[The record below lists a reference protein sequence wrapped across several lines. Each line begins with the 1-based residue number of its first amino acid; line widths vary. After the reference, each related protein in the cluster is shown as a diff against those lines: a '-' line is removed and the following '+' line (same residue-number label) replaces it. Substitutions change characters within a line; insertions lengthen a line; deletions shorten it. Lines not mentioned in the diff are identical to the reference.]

1 VNQRCSKR
9 RIEQRVMKK
18 QVAIQFTSLLT
29 TVALILCSALPSSA
43 QGKKKPRLVLQIT
56 VDQLRGDL
64 PHRYY
69 SEFGDGGFRHLYEH
83 GVVYEAAFHRHA
95 NTETIVGHTTLA
107 TGADPSTH
115 GMVGNVWLD
124 RETGK
129 LVYNIQDQRYPLLT
143 WGAGVDKASEVDPTQ
158 RLATTEGRSPEPI
171 LVSTFSDELAL
182 SDAGKSK
189 IFGISVKDRGAVSMA
204 GHAGK
209 AFWFSKGTGE
219 FVTSTYYY
227 KDYPTWVKD
236 WNAKRTAFSYAGKS
250 WELLHDRSTYLFGD
264 RDDMPYETSFAGY
277 GRAFPHPF
285 GKSDSKYFTTLL
297 TVSPVGDELTLSFAE
312 ALVDGEKLG
321 QSGNTDY
328 LSISFSSTDYVGH
341 LFGPS
346 SLESEDNLLRLDRT
360 LAELFKFVDEKVGLA
375 NTVIVLSA
383 DHGAAEAP
391 GYLSEFGIDAR
402 YFNPSILDPKTLEKL
417 PAIEAVKK
425 RFGINKEFIQAF
437 FNPYVYLNHEVLRER
452 GLNWTD
458 VERAVAV
465 ELEKLDG
472 VWLASPSSALAEG
485 SLPDTP
491 LNQAIL
497 RNFNSK
503 RSGDIYIV
511 LKPGWCIN
519 DFDGLKVASTH
530 GSLWRYDKFVPVIF
544 LGTGM
549 TPQRVY
555 REIATVD
562 VAPTLSAI
570 FGITYPSGSVGK
582 PLVEVLQTK
591 PKGTTTSKRSE

>member
-1 VNQRCSKR
+1 
-9 RIEQRVMKK
+9 MKK
-18 QVAIQFTSLLT
+18 RIALQFASLLT

-43 QGKKKPRLVLQIT
+43 QEKKKPRLVLQIT

-69 SEFGDGGFRHLYEH
+69 SEFGEGGFRYLYEQ
-83 GVVYEAAFHRHA
+83 GIVYEAAFHRHA

-124 RETGK
+124 RETGQ
-129 LVYNIQDQRYPLLT
+129 LVYNIQDSRYPLLT
-143 WGAGVDKASEVDPTQ
+143 KGAGVDKESEIDPTQ
-158 RLATTEGRSPEPI
+158 RLATTEGRSPAPI

-182 SDAGKSK
+182 SNAGKSK

-209 AFWFSKGTGE
+209 AFWFSKRTGE

-227 KDYPTWVKD
+227 KDYPLWTKD
-236 WNAKRTAFSYAGKS
+236 WNAKRIAHSYAGKS

-264 RDDMPYETSFAGY
+264 RDDMPYETNFAGY
-277 GRAFPHPF
+277 GRVFPHPF
-285 GKSDSKYFTTLL
+285 GKSDGKYFTTLL
-297 TVSPVGDELTLSFAE
+297 TLSPVGDELTLSFAE
-312 ALVDGEKLG
+312 ALIDGEKLG

-341 LFGPS
+341 LFSPS

-360 LAELFKFVDEKVGLA
+360 LAELFKFVDQKVGLA

-391 GYLSEFGIDAR
+391 GYLREFGIDAR
-402 YFNPSILDPKTLEKL
+402 YFNPNTLDPKTLEKL

-425 RFGINKEFIQAF
+425 KFGINKELIQAF
-437 FNPYVYLNHEVLRER
+437 FQPYIYLNHEVLRER
-452 GLNWTD
+452 GLNQTE

-485 SLPDTP
+485 SMPDTP

-497 RNFNSK
+497 RNYNSK
-503 RSGDIYIV
+503 RSGDIYV
-511 LKPGWCIN
+511 VFRPRWFIN
-519 DFDGLKVASTH
+519 DFDGLTVASNH
-530 GSLWRYDKFVPVIF
+530 GSPWRYDTFVPVIF

-549 TPQRVY
+549 MPQRVY

-562 VAPTLSAI
+562 VAPTLSAML
-570 FGITYPSGSVGK
+570 GITYPSGSVGK
-582 PLVEVLQTK
+582 PLVEVLQAR
-591 PKGTTTSKRSE
+591 PEGNINSKQ